1 MSDNSTGDFSREIVV
16 HSIKDFLLLQ
26 FPPRE
31 YIIEPIIPTQ
41 GITMLYA
48 HRGIGKTFLA
58 LTIACTVA
66 VGASVLGWKAPKPRR
81 VVYVDGEMSGQTIQE
96 RLCGIISGIGIDI
109 SDTCDLRIVNIT
121 SQNRSLDLSLED
133 DQQLLERHLK
143 NTDLLILDNISTLT
157 SVKENDADDWL
168 NIQKWLIKLR
178 QKNISVLLVHHA
190 GKGGD
195 QRGSSRKEDIL
206 DTVIALKRP
215 SGYES
220 SEGSKFEVK
229 FEKCRGFSG
238 DQAKSFEAQ
247 LCKHE
252 NGDFYW
258 SKKENNLIAQVR
270 ELHALKLSLRDIAE
284 ETGKSKSTIQR
295 ILKNSWS
302 E

>member
-1 MSDNSTGDFSREIVV
+1 MGST
-16 HSIKDFLLLQ
+16 
-26 FPPRE
+26 
-31 YIIEPIIPTQ
+31 
-41 GITMLYA
+41 
-48 HRGIGKTFLA
+48 
-58 LTIACTVA
+58 
-66 VGASVLGWKAPKPRR
+66 
-81 VVYVDGEMSGQTIQE
+81 
-96 RLCGIISGIGIDI
+96 IISEANN
-109 SDTCDLRIVNIT
+109 LRIVNIT
-121 SQNRSLDLSLED
+121 LQNKGLDLSSED
-133 DQQLLERHLK
+133 DQRILEQHLK

-190 GKGGD
+190 GKGGN

-215 SGYES
+215 GGYES

-247 LCKHE
+247 LCKDE
-252 NGDFYW
+252 KGDFYW
-258 SKKENNLIAQVR
+258 SKKENDIVAQVK
-270 ELHALKLSLRDIAE
+270 ELRALGLSFRDIAE

-295 ILKNSWS
+295 ILKNGLG